1 RQDQRGVGHRQDAAP
16 LRAEHDC
23 RRLQGTRRRRAPARA
38 RPQARRR
45 RERPASRPDRPR
57 PDRAGRDG
65 PGVLRVDARALAGPR
80 EGGARARPRDV
91 DLQVLRHRAEPA
103 PARARGR
110 RRGAGRGRLGRPGL
124 RARRPPPR
132 PRVAPFA
139 RQLDRG
145 RDVGDPAEHHREAR
159 PRVAGLM
166 ALVLSEEQALLQQT
180 ARELVAQRA
189 PVSRLR
195 KLRDA
200 GDPDGFSRELW
211 AEMARLGWLG
221 ILVPEAHGGAGLG
234 WLELMVVVEELGRT
248 LAPEPLLA
256 TVVLGGGALLLG
268 GTDAQRAAHLPA
280 VAAGERLLAL
290 AYQEPGSR
298 YDAAPR
304 STVAERAGGGW
315 RLSGEKRHVLD
326 GHAADAF
333 VVSARTDGGA
343 TLFLVA
349 RDAPGVTIERQ
360 RRVDFRNAAI
370 VRFAGVRVGDD
381 AVVGQPG
388 AGGMLLDRVLDR
400 AAIAV

>member
-1 RQDQRGVGHRQDAAP
+1 
-16 LRAEHDC
+16 
-23 RRLQGTRRRRAPARA
+23 
-38 RPQARRR
+38 
-45 RERPASRPDRPR
+45 
-57 PDRAGRDG
+57 
-65 PGVLRVDARALAGPR
+65 
-80 EGGARARPRDV
+80 
-91 DLQVLRHRAEPA
+91 
-103 PARARGR
+103 
-110 RRGAGRGRLGRPGL
+110 
-124 RARRPPPR
+124 
-132 PRVAPFA
+132 
-139 RQLDRG
+139 
-145 RDVGDPAEHHREAR
+145 
-159 PRVAGLM
+159 M

-200 GDPDGFSRELW
+200 GDADGFSRELW

-388 AGGMLLDRVLDR
+388 AGGTLLDRVLDR
-400 AAIAV
+400 AAIAVSAAMLGGMTAAFEMTLDYLKARQQFGVPIGSFQALKHRAAKMYVETELARSAVLAAHRALDDAADDRTVARLASITKARASDAYVLIGNEAVQMHGGIGMTDEHDVGFYLKDARASAILFGDAAHHRDRVARIDGY